1 MLDWLS
7 DTIFSIV
14 TYLPPWFVDPDSPRF
29 VIIRG
34 MFGLLLILA
43 VVLLIAMVRPFG
55 AAIKRRRL
63 GRGAGKSNPN
73 NLT

>member
-1 MLDWLS
+1 MLSWLS

-14 TYLPPWFVDPDSPRF
+14 TYLPPWFVDVDSPRF

-43 VVLLIAMVRPFG
+43 VVLLIAMARPFG
-55 AAIKRRRL
+55 AAIKRRRMA
-63 GRGAGKSNPN
+63 RRAGEDKP
-73 NLT
+73 TT

>member
-1 MLDWLS
+1 MLSWLS

-14 TYLPPWFVDPDSPRF
+14 TYLPPWFVEPDSPRF

-43 VVLLIAMVRPFG
+43 IVMLIAMARPFA
-55 AAIKRRRL
+55 AAIKRRRMD
-63 GRGAGKSNPN
+63 RRAGKDSSDSAV
-73 NLT
+73 